1 MPIGSLDRWPED
13 YERGRPGYPRA
24 AVELAGLSTD
34 ATVLDFGAGTGKL
47 TGILVEAFGRVVA
60 VEPARAMRRVLE
72 RTCPTVDALDGS
84 AERIPL
90 TDSSRDAVFAAECFT
105 WFDGP
110 RALAEISR
118 VLRPGGALVLLWNVP
133 AGPTEPSLAAAEEL
147 LAAHWPPEEAIG
159 RCPEDLV
166 PGRLLSGEWRRP
178 FRGSPFAELQETRVP
193 NPQTVDRDGLVAFF
207 ASMGWIADLPDE
219 DRLPLLDRLRSS
231 LAASEYRR
239 PWETHVH
246 WTRLREGSP
255 QPSRA

>member
-1 MPIGSLDRWPED
+1 MPDGRRARRQRRADPTDGLIAR
-13 YERGRPGYPRA
+13 RG
-24 AVELAGLSTD
+24 L
-34 ATVLDFGAGTGKL
+34 
-47 TGILVEAFGRVVA
+47 
-60 VEPARAMRRVLE
+60 RRREQQCRLLE
-72 RTCPTVDALDGS
+72 REDGV
-84 AERIPL
+84 E
-90 TDSSRDAVFAAECFT
+90 VFAAECFT

-166 PGRLLSGEWRRP
+166 PGRLLSGKWRRP